1 MRAFRVAACPSCF
14 FTKILF
20 MAIRRPPATETR
32 FDMTKRAPTMPIT
45 RQCGNAARRR
55 KKRRKTERRI
65 EERVPEWFWRQAE
78 RASAK
83 QTRK

>member
-1 MRAFRVAACPSCF
+1 
-14 FTKILF
+14 
-20 MAIRRPPATETR
+20 
-32 FDMTKRAPTMPIT
+32 MTKRAPTMPIT